1 MVRAWGPAAL
11 ALAAAL
17 GLACGGGGNGP
28 SSPGPP
34 AENPYRITIGA
45 NGIVSPA
52 DLAVPPGTR
61 VLFVNNDSRPH
72 EMTSDAHPDHLDCPP
87 INAVGLLTAGQ
98 SRETGNLV
106 TVRTCGFHDHI
117 NPDARGLQGS
127 ILIR

>member
-1 MVRAWGPAAL
+1 MVRTPAATAL

-17 GLACGGGGNGP
+17 AGACGGGGNGP

-34 AENPYRITIGA
+34 AENPYRITIGT
-45 NGIVSPA
+45 NGRVSPA
-52 DLAVPPGTR
+52 DLTVPPGTR

-87 INAVGLLTAGQ
+87 INAVGLLSAGQ

-106 TVRTCGFHDHI
+106 TLRTCGFHDHI
-117 NPDARGLQGS
+117 NPDSTGLQGR